1 MRTTLDVSLSTP
13 ESIASSSDCW
23 WPQTVG
29 EFATSLFPASN
40 DRYNLVSDK
49 FEPRIAIRYL
59 GGILELPT
67 FWSQDPHDN
76 QRTVARKLFFR
87 LKQLIAD
94 QDVEYMLEPSES
106 LGEIRADMQGV
117 DIIATAF
124 LDGVRNWQEQ
134 TKKQF
139 LDTLMDDLRRVIEI
153 LLQ

>member
-1 MRTTLDVSLSTP
+1 
-13 ESIASSSDCW
+13 
-23 WPQTVG
+23 VG
-29 EFATSLFPASN
+29 EFTAFRFPTFN
-40 DRYNLVSDK
+40 DRCNLVSDR

-76 QRTVARKLFFR
+76 QRMVARKLFVR
-87 LKQLIAD
+87 LKQLVAD
-94 QDVEYMLEPSES
+94 QDVEYMLEPSET

-117 DIIATAF
+117 DIMATAF
-124 LDGVRNWQEQ
+124 LDGVRNWHPQ

-139 LDTLMDDLRRVIEI
+139 LDALMDDLRRFVEI